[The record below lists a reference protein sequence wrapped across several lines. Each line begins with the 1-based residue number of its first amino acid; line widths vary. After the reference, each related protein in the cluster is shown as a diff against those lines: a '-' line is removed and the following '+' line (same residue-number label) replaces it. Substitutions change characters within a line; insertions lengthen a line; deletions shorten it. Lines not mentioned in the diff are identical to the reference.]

1 MSKNNKVETK
11 VETVE
16 NPEVETK
23 VETVV
28 EDTDILETDE
38 QKEHRKEVQGRT
50 FVDGQFTVKANL
62 KHNGKRYEVGDSI
75 SLTESESI
83 ELLANG
89 TIE

>member
-1 MSKNNKVETK
+1 MSKNNKVETP

-16 NPEVETK
+16 NPEVETP

-28 EDTDILETDE
+28 ES
-38 QKEHRKEVQGRT
+38 RT

-62 KHNGKRYEVGDSI
+62 KHNGKRYAVGDSI
-75 SLTESESI
+75 SLTEDESKI
-83 ELLANG
+83 LLDNG